1 MKVAVED
8 MLLGDVG
15 PLVLSSCDA
24 RRAWS
29 SCWPDTARAVRHGRP
44 ELWRLLAWPPIS
56 LTHVE
61 LTSLPPCCRPGVL
74 LRPGLSTDHQCS
86 SLTTFEAGCSRMG
99 GLLTPDGGSVCLYD

>member
-44 ELWRLLAWPPIS
+44 EL
-56 LTHVE
+56 
-61 LTSLPPCCRPGVL
+61 
-74 LRPGLSTDHQCS
+74 
-86 SLTTFEAGCSRMG
+86 
-99 GLLTPDGGSVCLYD
+99 